1 MGEVQLQTS
10 PSALDALAERPISL
24 RRVRP
29 PNIDS
34 IQQGNRMP
42 LRAER
47 SIKRESKIGLRS
59 IFIKSKPEK
68 IDKDTEET
76 SPRTTS
82 RSASIRA
89 SLVDFSGW
97 PYRHSSRSEAS
108 LISTAP
114 AISRPRPLHS
124 NFSTDKLQ
132 PISPLNGQVAAAP
145 WNPPPLFQVYPQA
158 VKHATL
164 PACNAS
170 VETLTRYSE
179 TRSSRFIQEPRIWGQ
194 ERAYDFNFKV
204 KGDTLKKKPRISGL
218 RDSLEWTSKI
228 FVLVTSGYLLQYAA
242 EGTYNRVPEKILQ
255 LTATS
260 AAYASD
266 LIPGRHWVLQVASAT
281 DAVGNTF
288 AEPKSRRPKLSIRD
302 NKRVLNMLLVFEN
315 PESMDDWLAV
325 LRKAIE
331 IHGGK
336 RKKSETGDAEADD
349 SVFDTSEPS
358 QRAIVVKDRDRFS
371 RMITRDF
378 SYTQQNTLND
388 PAEDN
393 SIISLPHR
401 SSTYTIDNN
410 SPTVSMLSSDGQ
422 RLENLR
428 DSSSSHRFSYM
439 SSGQRTMI
447 TSEGS
452 SPACSPTRASFSSQG
467 EDLQSLSSLSEV
479 RLRPNAAAIVNR
491 RQSMQALISSFEAP
505 IEPSSRPYV
514 NSTLTM
520 SSENEQISVPSVP
533 NFSVPHAVSKR
544 FSLNASIPSGL
555 NPHSQG
561 PDHERNG
568 KPSRRTPPTALLMS
582 RPLSIV
588 IDQPSPRSP
597 NSLPR
602 SVDSHQNTPVESRNA
617 AAAPKSSPEES
628 DSPSADPSKSTNEI
642 PLSHPEPRGI
652 TSAIGTTHDSTMA
665 TPGLES
671 SIAMEMSDARTDEH
685 APRAASSLD
694 SHGPRR
700 RLSAMP
706 PTEDLSKKRYSLLS
720 ESRSFQSLRYTQA
733 NMDDKTSLVVKSSC
747 SPKRSAPSLRASL
760 TIGPHEKLIT
770 ARRSMPQ
777 LNIDGLPP
785 VPPPSC
791 ALPPV
796 PRKFSGEHQ
805 I

>member
-1 MGEVQLQTS
+1 MN
-10 PSALDALAERPISL
+10 L

-29 PNIDS
+29 PNIDPV
-34 IQQGNRMP
+34 QQENRMP
-42 LRAER
+42 LRIER
-47 SIKRESKIGLRS
+47 STKRESKIGLRS
-59 IFIKSKPEK
+59 IFTKSKTERTAK
-68 IDKDTEET
+68 NTEEA
-76 SPRTTS
+76 SPRTAS

-108 LISTAP
+108 LISAAP
-114 AISRPRPLHS
+114 GNSRSRPLHG

-132 PISPLNGQVAAAP
+132 PIAPLIGPVAAAP

-164 PACNAS
+164 PAYNAS
-170 VETLTRYSE
+170 VETLARHSE
-179 TRSSRFIQEPRIWGQ
+179 MRSSRFTPEPRIWDRG
-194 ERAYDFNFKV
+194 RAHDFSFKV
-204 KGDTLKKKPRISGL
+204 KGDTLKKKQRISGL
-218 RDSLEWTSKI
+218 KNSLEWTSKI
-228 FVLVTSGYLLQYAA
+228 FALVTSGYLLQYAA
-242 EGTYNRVPEKILQ
+242 EGTYNRVPEKILE

-266 LIPGRHWVLQVASAT
+266 LIPGRHWVLQVAAAT
-281 DAVGNTF
+281 DAAGNTF
-288 AEPKSRRPKLSIRD
+288 AEPKYRRSKLSMRD
-302 NKRVLNMLLVFEN
+302 NRRVLNMLLVFEN
-315 PESMDDWLAV
+315 AESMDEWLV
-325 LRKAIE
+325 ILRRAIE
-331 IHGGK
+331 FHGGK
-336 RKKSETGDAEADD
+336 KKMSETGDAEVDD
-349 SVFDTSEPS
+349 SVSDTNEPS

-378 SYTQQNTLND
+378 SYTRQSMLND
-388 PAEDN
+388 VAEDN
-393 SIISLPHR
+393 SPPHR
-401 SSTYTIDNN
+401 SSTYTIDNS
-410 SPTVSMLSSDGQ
+410 SPTVSILSSDGQ

-428 DSSSSHRFSYM
+428 DSGSSHRFSYM

-467 EDLQSLSSLSEV
+467 EDLQSLSSVPEV

-505 IEPSSRPYV
+505 TEPSSRPYI
-514 NSTLTM
+514 NPTSTM
-520 SSENEQISVPSVP
+520 NYENEQTSTPSVP

-544 FSLNASIPSGL
+544 FSLNTSIPSGS
-555 NPHSQG
+555 NPLPQG

-568 KPSRRTPPTALLMS
+568 KPSRKTPPTALLMS

-602 SVDSHQNTPVESRNA
+602 SVDSCQNTPVESRNA
-617 AAAPKSSPEES
+617 AAVLEISPKEGTSTSAHPSESSRE
-628 DSPSADPSKSTNEI
+628 NL
-642 PLSHPEPRGI
+642 LSHPEPRGI
-652 TSAIGTTHDSTMA
+652 SQAIDDTHDPAVTTS
-665 TPGLES
+665 GLTDT
-671 SIAMEMSDARTDEH
+671 MEMNDARVDGH
-685 APRAASSLD
+685 VSRAASSLD
-694 SHGPRR
+694 SYGARR
-700 RLSAMP
+700 RLSTIP
-706 PTEDLSKKRYSLLS
+706 PTEDISKKRHSLLG
-720 ESRSFQSLRYTQA
+720 ESRSF
-733 NMDDKTSLVVKSSC
+733 DDKTSLAVKSSC

-760 TIGPHEKLIT
+760 IIGPHEKLIT

-777 LNIDGLPP
+777 LNDGLPP
-785 VPPPSC
+785 APPPSC

-796 PRKFSGEHQ
+796 PRKLTVEHH